1 MPLGPKELLR
11 LVEEQGLVEN
21 LSEREL
27 TNPEGAGFDLRVGKI
42 FRISGEA
49 LLGIDE
55 RQTPEPGLVAEY
67 REGESRK
74 YVIQPGEFLLMQ
86 TIESVNLPADL
97 TAHNFARSTL
107 FRCGIQLLATQV
119 APGYKGPLTFGLK
132 NVGLVPVTIEMGARV
147 AHIQFF
153 EVSGGGSTYRGQWQ
167 GGRVAAAVAEK
178 QV

>member
-1 MPLGPKELLR
+1 MALGPEKLLELVKTRR
-11 LVEEQGLVEN
+11 LVEG

-27 TNPEGAGFDLRVGKI
+27 QNPEGAGFDLRVGKL

-55 RQTPEPGLVAEY
+55 RQTPEPELVTEY

-74 YVIQPGEFLLMQ
+74 YVIQPEEFLLMQ
-86 TIESVNLPADL
+86 TIESVDLPADL

-132 NVGLVPVTIEMGARV
+132 NVGLVPVIIEMGARV

-167 GGRVAAAVAEK
+167 GGRVAATAKEK